1 MRGVSKQL
9 MKAIIAGFIFL
20 LCTSVSAQEDLD
32 AAASGLD
39 RQFQATQVLTS
50 GYETTSTIEI
60 RPFPFFESC
69 EYRPGVVHGKD
80 PVDGHTR
87 NIGVTVLRKRYNFDH
102 PAPARRSVLILPPT
116 GGKNRLDEQY
126 AERLCERGIE
136 AWILTAWDTNE
147 PDYTLTEDVLSHDR
161 AGLRGISAV
170 RQIAYQM
177 QGRLGILGTSA
188 GGILAAVA
196 LAVEPRFK
204 TGVLIAAGADLPEIV
219 ANSDLQSLRN
229 LRMARMRDYHLDS
242 DGYKDFLRKNV
253 LLDPKWFGQE
263 LQSKAIG
270 MIFATQDHTVPYP
283 QQLYLRDIAH
293 AKEIASIDD
302 DHVNAIVQTGLI
314 IPSMVLDFFDTH
326 L

>member
-1 MRGVSKQL
+1 
-9 MKAIIAGFIFL
+9 MKALFTAFL
-20 LCTSVSAQEDLD
+20 FFFCTTVFAQDALD
-32 AAASGLD
+32 DDIGALD
-39 RQFQATQVLTS
+39 RQSQAMQALTT
-50 GYETTSTIEI
+50 GYETKSTIEI

-69 EYRPGVVHGKD
+69 EYRPGIVHGRD
-80 PVDGHTR
+80 PVDGHMR
-87 NIGVTVLRKRYNFDH
+87 NIGVVVLRKRFGGGQAV
-102 PAPARRSVLILPPT
+102 PPRRSVLILPPT

-126 AERLCERGIE
+126 AERLCDRGIE
-136 AWILTAWDTNE
+136 AWILTAWDTGE

-177 QGRLGILGTSA
+177 QGTLGILGTSA

-219 ANSDLQSLRN
+219 ANSDLQSLRA
-229 LRMARMRDYHLDS
+229 LRTARMHDYHLNS

-263 LQSKAIG
+263 LQTKTIG
-270 MIFATQDHTVPYP
+270 MIFATQDRTVPYP

-293 AKEIASIDD
+293 AREITSIDD
-302 DHVNAIVQTGLI
+302 DHVNTILQTGLL
-314 IPSMVLDFFDTH
+314 IPSMVLDFFDKN